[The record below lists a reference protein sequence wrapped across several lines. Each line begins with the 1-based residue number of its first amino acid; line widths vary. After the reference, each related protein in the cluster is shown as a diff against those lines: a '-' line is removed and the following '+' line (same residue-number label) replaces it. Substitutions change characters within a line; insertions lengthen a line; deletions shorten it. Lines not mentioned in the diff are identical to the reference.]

1 MSEEEFNEMFDMT
14 LYNQV
19 RLRYHCDGA
28 FPRLYDKV
36 KPEIDVISIG
46 ETYAVKKEEWKNN

>member
-14 LYNQV
+14 LYNEV
-19 RLRYHCDGA
+19 RAKYHCDGA

-36 KPEIDVISIG
+36 KPEIDVVAIG
-46 ETYAVKKEEWKNN
+46 ESYAKKKSD